1 MALLVGSALL
11 IANTS
16 TPAFTVH
23 DKPYYAD
30 PAVVAFV
37 RPGLVFKIVSAQIAA
52 DGAIRARFKLSGPE
66 GLPLDR
72 SGVTWPR
79 GALALAEPGQ
89 RTPPAIAVR
98 ARKKEAL

>member
-1 MALLVGSALL
+1 MRNPHLTIRVGRVAQGMALLVGSALL
-11 IANTS
+11 LANTS

-52 DGAIRARFKLSGPE
+52 DGAIPRQVQIERPRRAAAGSER
-66 GLPLDR
+66 R
-72 SGVTWPR
+72 Y
-79 GALALAEPGQ
+79 LAA
-89 RTPPAIAVR
+89 RR
-98 ARKKEAL
+98 ACVS